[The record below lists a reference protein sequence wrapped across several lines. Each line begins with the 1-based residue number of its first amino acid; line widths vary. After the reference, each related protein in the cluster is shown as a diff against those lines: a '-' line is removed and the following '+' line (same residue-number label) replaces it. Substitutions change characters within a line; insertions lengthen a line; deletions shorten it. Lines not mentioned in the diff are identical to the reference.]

1 MAQLFSAKSIIDIK
15 KYSDAQK
22 VITDN
27 YGDDERLCFALSVA
41 WYIANRVPTSLFKDA
56 NFNSF
61 YNWQPTEHDIDLF
74 RLGVD
79 YNISDSSNEESY
91 LVKPSESLVD
101 KIVQEL
107 NLESQP
113 LIFSIQTNVSL
124 TFTRGRC
131 HILDV
136 FIVA

>member
-15 KYSDAQK
+15 KYSDAKK

-27 YGDDERLCFALSVA
+27 YGDDERLCFSLSIA
-41 WYIANRVPTSLFKDA
+41 WYIANHVPTSLFKDA
-56 NFNSF
+56 NLNSF
-61 YNWQPTEHDIDLF
+61 YSWQSTEHDIDLL

-79 YNISDSSNEESY
+79 YNISDSPNEESY
-91 LVKPSESLVD
+91 MVKPSQSLLD

-107 NLESQP
+107 NLESQK
-113 LIFSIQTNVSL
+113 LIFSIQANVSL

>member
-1 MAQLFSAKSIIDIK
+1 MAQLLSAQSIINIK
-15 KYSDAQK
+15 KYSDAKK

-27 YGDDERLCFALSVA
+27 YGDDEKLCFELSVA
-41 WYIANRVPTSLFKDA
+41 WYIANHVPTSIFKDA

-61 YNWQPTEHDIDLF
+61 YSWQSTEHDIDLL

-79 YNISDSSNEESY
+79 DNIFDSPNEEAY

-107 NLESQP
+107 NLESQK
-113 LIFSIQTNVSL
+113 LIFPIQVNVSL

-136 FIVA
+136 FIIA

>member
-1 MAQLFSAKSIIDIK
+1 MAQLLSAQSIINIK
-15 KYSDAQK
+15 KYSDAKK

-56 NFNSF
+56 NFTSF
-61 YNWQPTEHDIDLF
+61 NNWQSTEHDIDLL

-79 YNISDSSNEESY
+79 DNISDSSNEESY
-91 LVKPSESLVD
+91 LVRPSQSLVD

-113 LIFSIQTNVSL
+113 LIFSIQANVSL

>member
-1 MAQLFSAKSIIDIK
+1 MAQLLSAQSIINIK
-15 KYSDAQK
+15 KYSDAKK

-41 WYIANRVPTSLFKDA
+41 WYIANRVPTSIFKDA

-61 YNWQPTEHDIDLF
+61 YNWQSTEHDVDLF
-74 RLGVD
+74 RLTLD
-79 YNISDSSNEESY
+79 DNIFDSPNEESY
-91 LVKPSESLVD
+91 LVKPSQSLLD

-113 LIFSIQTNVSL
+113 LIFPIQVNVSL

-136 FIVA
+136 SIVA

>member
-15 KYSDAQK
+15 KYSDAKK

-27 YGDDERLCFALSVA
+27 YGDDERLCFSLSIA

-61 YNWQPTEHDIDLF
+61 YSWQSTEHDIDLL

-79 YNISDSSNEESY
+79 YNISDSPNEESY
-91 LVKPSESLVD
+91 MVKPSQSLLD

-107 NLESQP
+107 NLESQK
-113 LIFSIQTNVSL
+113 LIFSIQANVSL

>member
-1 MAQLFSAKSIIDIK
+1 MAQLLSAKSIIDIK

-27 YGDDERLCFALSVA
+27 YGDDERLCFSLSIA
-41 WYIANRVPTSLFKDA
+41 WYIANRVPTSIFKDA

-61 YNWQPTEHDIDLF
+61 YSWQSTEHNVDLF
-74 RLGVD
+74 RLTLD
-79 YNISDSSNEESY
+79 DNISDSPNEESY
-91 LVKPSESLVD
+91 LVKPSQSLMN
-101 KIVQEL
+101 KIVREL

-113 LIFSIQTNVSL
+113 LIFPIQVNVSL

>member
-1 MAQLFSAKSIIDIK
+1 MAQLLSAQSIINIK

-27 YGDDERLCFALSVA
+27 YGDDERLCFSLSIA
-41 WYIANRVPTSLFKDA
+41 WYIANRVPTSIFKDA

-61 YNWQPTEHDIDLF
+61 YNWQSSEHDVDLF
-74 RLGVD
+74 RLTLD
-79 YNISDSSNEESY
+79 DNISDSLNEESY
-91 LVKPSESLVD
+91 LVKPSQSLLD

-113 LIFSIQTNVSL
+113 LIFPIQANVSL